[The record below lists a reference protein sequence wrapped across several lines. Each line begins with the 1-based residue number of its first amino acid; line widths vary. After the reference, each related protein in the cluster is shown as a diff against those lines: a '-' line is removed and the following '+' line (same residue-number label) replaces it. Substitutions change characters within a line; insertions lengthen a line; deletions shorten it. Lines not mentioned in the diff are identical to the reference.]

1 MTVNSENAIE
11 GLSRQELLL
20 QLKKRFDAI
29 KSYQCRMRLE
39 GYEKGYQLQNQ
50 KFWYK
55 RPGYMRI
62 EQTGPFRKG
71 AVVVIRPDDGTI
83 RAHLGG
89 LLSFLNVTLKPD
101 DPRLFG
107 VTNDVA
113 LTADYGSIIQ
123 SALQASP
130 HVTHYNIL
138 RGSKD
143 GKSIIILESY
153 VDKEIN
159 LYRLVIDSEWM
170 LIIRLERYKG
180 SKLISVISWKDVQ
193 LDIELSD
200 EIFQL

>member
-11 GLSRQELLL
+11 GLSRHELLS

-39 GYEKGYQLQNQ
+39 GYEKEYQLQNQ

-55 RPGYMRI
+55 KPGYMRI

-71 AVVVIRPDDGTI
+71 AVVVIHPDGTI
-83 RAHLGG
+83 RGHLGG

-107 VTNDVA
+107 VTNDSA

-130 HVTHYNIL
+130 HVKHYNIL
-138 RGSKD
+138 RGSED

-153 VDKEIN
+153 VDEEID
-159 LYRLVIDSEWM
+159 LYRLVIDSERM

-180 SKLISVISWKDVQ
+180 SKLIFIVSWEDIQ